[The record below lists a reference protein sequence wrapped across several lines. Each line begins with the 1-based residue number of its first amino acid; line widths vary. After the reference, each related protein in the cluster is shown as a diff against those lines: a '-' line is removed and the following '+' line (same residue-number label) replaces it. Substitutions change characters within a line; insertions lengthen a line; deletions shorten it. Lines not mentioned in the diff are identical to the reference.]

1 MTSVT
6 KVLFSI
12 KNRNV
17 YTCTQQIT
25 LFTLYT
31 SQILRFLRQK
41 LALIN
46 LNIKSRTILI
56 ASISNKALLNLR
68 INADPFTKVIPFRV
82 WPIQEIKSSR
92 DRTKDLAVYVPNRS
106 ASVAYEGGASP
117 QAPLCVPSQR
127 GGAPL
132 ILQSYPSLP
141 FKALSDQVLH

>member
-68 INADPFTKVIPFRV
+68 INADPFTKVIPAGYGQFRKLNRV
-82 WPIQEIKSSR
+82 EIEQKIQLYTYRI
-92 DRTKDLAVYVPNRS
+92 DLHQQRTRGGEPPGPPMRAIS
-106 ASVAYEGGASP
+106 EGGGSINITILP
-117 QAPLCVPSQR
+117 F
-127 GGAPL
+127 
-132 ILQSYPSLP
+132 ITLQS
-141 FKALSDQVLH
+141 FV

>member
-68 INADPFTKVIPFRV
+68 INADPFTKVIPAGYGQFRKLNRV
-82 WPIQEIKSSR
+82 EIEQKIQLYTYRI
-92 DRTKDLAVYVPNRS
+92 DLHQQRTRGVR
-106 ASVAYEGGASP
+106 
-117 QAPLCVPSQR
+117 APRPPYACHLR
-127 GGAPL
+127 GGGS
-132 ILQSYPSLP
+132 INITSYPSLP